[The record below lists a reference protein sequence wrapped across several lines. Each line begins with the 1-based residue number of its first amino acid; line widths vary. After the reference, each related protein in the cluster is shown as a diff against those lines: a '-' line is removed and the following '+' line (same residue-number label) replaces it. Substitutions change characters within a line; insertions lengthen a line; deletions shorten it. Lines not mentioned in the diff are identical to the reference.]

1 MQDNSLAKKAA
12 AIAAVP
18 LAVILGA
25 GQAEALTSQ
34 DVKSLTYLQ
43 VKQSSSDLLS
53 AMLRMNVPM
62 SWIASIAPAIVAFP
76 WTLHR
81 QNSVEL

>member
-25 GQAEALTSQ
+25 GSAEALTSQ

-43 VKQSSSDLLS
+43 VISSFW
-53 AMLRMNVPM
+53 R
-62 SWIASIAPAIVAFP
+62 P
-76 WTLHR
+76 WPHD
-81 QNSVEL
+81 QG

>member
-43 VKQSSSDLLS
+43 VK
-53 AMLRMNVPM
+53 
-62 SWIASIAPAIVAFP
+62 
-76 WTLHR
+76 
-81 QNSVEL
+81 